1 MTTDRDVEVT
11 KKITIEGALIAF
23 RNFAGKEDKFNPAGN
38 RNFCVLLDPEVARAL
53 KADGWNVKQLN
64 PRDEGDPPQD
74 YMSVAVKYDFRPP
87 KIVIVSQSTGVKTF
101 LDSDTVHILDW
112 ADIENIDLMI
122 TPYHWEVNGKVGI
135 KAYLK
140 KMFLI
145 LEEDKL
151 EKKYAE
157 PTPSK
162 FDDEEPYE

>member
-1 MTTDRDVEVT
+1 
-11 KKITIEGALIAF
+11 
-23 RNFAGKEDKFNPAGN
+23 
-38 RNFCVLLDPEVARAL
+38 
-53 KADGWNVKQLN
+53 
-64 PRDEGDPPQD
+64 
-74 YMSVAVKYDFRPP
+74 
-87 KIVIVSQSTGVKTF
+87 
-101 LDSDTVHILDW
+101 
-112 ADIENIDLMI
+112 MI